1 MSNTVYKGDIGTI
14 ISLDTG
20 IVITGATAIT
30 IEVLK
35 PSNIVSHWASIIGA
49 DTRSVQHTIVTG
61 EFDEIGTYIL
71 QAKLTLAG
79 GTWRGESV
87 KLVVR
92 DIFR

>member
-20 IVITGATAIT
+20 IVITGATALT

-35 PSNIVSHWASIIGA
+35 PSLIVSHWASTIGT

-61 EFDEIGTYIL
+61 EFDEIGTYVL
-71 QAKLTLAG
+71 EAKLTLAG

-87 KLVVR
+87 KLIVK
-92 DIFR
+92 DLFK